1 MDTSKRICECKDMEE
16 FYTSMSLKA
25 TKEGDIA
32 KAKEHARKA
41 QAYLQEMQ
49 NLISSLAE
57 EDKKSSS
64 NQ

>member
-1 MDTSKRICECKDMEE
+1 MEE
-16 FYTSMSLKA
+16 FHTSMSLEA